1 LQIKKKELEI
11 LNRRWESLL
20 MACIGEQIDKSNII
34 GIVLSKRSK
43 RNLLELWIK
52 NRDEDSKVK
61 LGEKLRILLEL
72 DPQNLTFYFKE
83 HSKSLQVWLIVLWCH
98 IYFLKGKI
106 HIERHRKLYIYYHS
120 DGNSSGDSIISRR
133 SESRKQADR

>member
-1 LQIKKKELEI
+1 MQIKKKELEI

-20 MACIGEQIDKSNII
+20 LACIGEQIDRNNII

-52 NRDEDSKVK
+52 NRDEESKVK

-83 HSKSLQVWLIVLWCH
+83 HSKSLQVCKSFNSLLNF
-98 IYFLKGKI
+98 YFLSHFLPNVFFIKI
-106 HIERHRKLYIYYHS
+106 LS
-120 DGNSSGDSIISRR
+120 DSRR
-133 SESRKQADR
+133 NQH

>member
-1 LQIKKKELEI
+1 
-11 LNRRWESLL
+11 

-34 GIVLSKRSK
+34 GVVLSKRSK
-43 RNLLELWIK
+43 RNLLELWMK

-83 HSKSLQVWLIVLWCH
+83 HSKSLQVKI
-98 IYFLKGKI
+98 FLLSFKFSFIIFKGKI
-106 HIERHRKLYIYYHS
+106 NFKRY
-120 DGNSSGDSIISRR
+120 
-133 SESRKQADR
+133 